1 MEGTSI
7 DADKSRRS
15 LLKELPYFSCGGDL
29 SMIHGQSNNSFVTL
43 CKTRRN
49 LDKLSSIYDLD
60 LFNLNTRIYYNLS
73 PSGQSHMRIHSRYFS
88 PHSFRDMKTKQL
100 EDDIETTFS
109 VFHNN
114 VVSLNRNLENLQTHL
129 LYELDFH
136 FNVIGVTETKITNSN
151 LHTCNA
157 NIPGYVFECVPT
169 PLASG
174 GVGLFIDETLSY
186 SVLGKISNEA
196 FQSLWIEITFVKKK
210 SVICGVLYR
219 QHNSPNRFQQY
230 FDETIEKFTS
240 SRKHVVIMGDFN
252 IDLLKCDSSSYS
264 HDFISSLQSC
274 YLIPTIDKPTRVRS
288 SSATLIDNIF
298 LNNPDQV
305 VTCGNIVSD
314 ISDHFSQFCVLKS
327 VKDKVKV
334 NKFKVRNFSRFS
346 ADCFNTEVSQV
357 DWKAIVEKNSCDVN
371 NLFSSFYNK
380 FNKLVNN
387 HAPMK
392 IISNRKAKQLS
403 KPWITQ
409 GLRTSIKIKNK
420 LYASGDVSKYKT
432 YRNKICSLA
441 RISKQQ
447 YYFNFFDSNLTN
459 MKKTWEGINSILAHK
474 SKRSKTITSI
484 KDPSDSEKVT
494 RDPLN
499 IANVLNKH
507 FASVGPTLANNLP
520 SAKRHFGDFL
530 KTTKSPQSSFAFNL
544 VTPEEVRSE
553 ISCIPKNKSHGL
565 YSCPTPLLKCSSNV
579 ISGILADIL
588 NISISTG
595 VYPSK
600 LKMAKIIPIF
610 KQDDDTDA
618 NNYRPI
624 SLLSNFNRIFE
635 KIVFKRM
642 ESFIE
647 QKNLL
652 TPSQY
657 GFRKAH
663 STQHAILDIVN
674 AIQTN
679 MDNRVFSCGIF
690 IDLKKAFDTVDHKI
704 LLHKLDH
711 YGFRGHINIWLSS
724 YLQGRSQTTQFG
736 PHISKRLDSTCGVP
750 QGSVLGPLLFLLY
763 INDIQE
769 SSDKFSFYL
778 FADDT
783 NILYSDKNLKSLEL
797 SVNQELNNVYDWLTA
812 NKLTLNIKKSN
823 FVIFCPPQRKLTHQP
838 RIVIFDSNQNK
849 KVALEHKDYVKH
861 LGILIDKNLSWKHHI
876 DYIAI
881 KVSRTVGLITK
892 LRHFLPTHTLLN
904 IYHALVTPYLTY
916 GLAIWGQACKSYLDK
931 LLKLQKRA
939 LRFIFFADY
948 SEHAIPLFLDAQVL
962 PIKFLYYESIANLM
976 FDVRN
981 TSAPSNIQDLFQD
994 ISNVHSYNTRSST
1007 SNNFYTKPS
1016 RLSVLA
1022 NSFSRIGVKVWNE
1035 IPQALRDL
1043 SKNAFKRKLKQI
1055 LFNILGSQ
1063 DSYID
1068 LSQII
1073 KNVKS
1078 W

>member
-1 MEGTSI
+1 MHPFLLYYGRIAPYGGVVIKSI
-7 DADKSRRS
+7 C
-15 LLKELPYFSCGGDL
+15 Y
-29 SMIHGQSNNSFVTL
+29 
-43 CKTRRN
+43 
-49 LDKLSSIYDLD
+49 
-60 LFNLNTRIYYNLS
+60 LFTFYYCLF
-73 PSGQSHMRIHSRYFS
+73 PTGQSHMRIHSRYFS

-240 SRKHVVIMGDFN
+240 SGKHVVIMGDFN

-327 VKDKVKV
+327 VKAKVKV

-432 YRNKICSLA
+432 YRNKICSLT

-459 MKKTWEGINSILAHK
+459 MKKTWEGINSILARK
-474 SKRSKTITSI
+474 SKRSK
-484 KDPSDSEKVT
+484 
-494 RDPLN
+494 
-499 IANVLNKH
+499 
-507 FASVGPTLANNLP
+507 
-520 SAKRHFGDFL
+520 
-530 KTTKSPQSSFAFNL
+530 
-544 VTPEEVRSE
+544 
-553 ISCIPKNKSHGL
+553 
-565 YSCPTPLLKCSSNV
+565 
-579 ISGILADIL
+579 
-588 NISISTG
+588 
-595 VYPSK
+595 
-600 LKMAKIIPIF
+600 
-610 KQDDDTDA
+610 
-618 NNYRPI
+618 NYY
-624 SLLSNFNRIFE
+624 F
-635 KIVFKRM
+635 
-642 ESFIE
+642 
-647 QKNLL
+647 
-652 TPSQY
+652 
-657 GFRKAH
+657 H
-663 STQHAILDIVN
+663 
-674 AIQTN
+674 
-679 MDNRVFSCGIF
+679 
-690 IDLKKAFDTVDHKI
+690 
-704 LLHKLDH
+704 
-711 YGFRGHINIWLSS
+711 
-724 YLQGRSQTTQFG
+724 
-736 PHISKRLDSTCGVP
+736 
-750 QGSVLGPLLFLLY
+750 
-763 INDIQE
+763 
-769 SSDKFSFYL
+769 
-778 FADDT
+778 
-783 NILYSDKNLKSLEL
+783 
-797 SVNQELNNVYDWLTA
+797 
-812 NKLTLNIKKSN
+812 
-823 FVIFCPPQRKLTHQP
+823 
-838 RIVIFDSNQNK
+838 
-849 KVALEHKDYVKH
+849 
-861 LGILIDKNLSWKHHI
+861 
-876 DYIAI
+876 
-881 KVSRTVGLITK
+881 
-892 LRHFLPTHTLLN
+892 
-904 IYHALVTPYLTY
+904 
-916 GLAIWGQACKSYLDK
+916 
-931 LLKLQKRA
+931 
-939 LRFIFFADY
+939 
-948 SEHAIPLFLDAQVL
+948 
-962 PIKFLYYESIANLM
+962 
-976 FDVRN
+976 
-981 TSAPSNIQDLFQD
+981 
-994 ISNVHSYNTRSST
+994 
-1007 SNNFYTKPS
+1007 
-1016 RLSVLA
+1016 
-1022 NSFSRIGVKVWNE
+1022 
-1035 IPQALRDL
+1035 
-1043 SKNAFKRKLKQI
+1043 
-1055 LFNILGSQ
+1055 
-1063 DSYID
+1063 
-1068 LSQII
+1068 
-1073 KNVKS
+1073 
-1078 W
+1078 